1 MQHLFKLYS
10 IIEKMK
16 EKANYVSADISVKG
30 KFQ

>member
-1 MQHLFKLYS
+1 MEHLFKLYS

-16 EKANYVSADISVKG
+16 ENVNYVSSDISVKG